1 MIKVIGAGQLA
12 KSFQGITGGDVMIL
26 ASGVSDSNCKDDVQ
40 FKREEKLLLE
50 TMKDNLDKKFVYF
63 SSCALSAKDYEL
75 NEYYR
80 HKQKMEN
87 LIKQYSDNYYIFRI
101 PQLFGSLIHHKT
113 LINFIYE
120 SIVNEDE
127 FFVYD
132 EAYRYVIEIGDVR
145 KIVEQYLLLEKNNI
159 VVDIANPYRYKVI
172 EIVKIFEK
180 LLNKKAHYEI
190 VQRED
195 KYTLDL
201 SQMQIF
207 IKKHKLNLEFGEN
220 YLINKLKEKLS

>member
-1 MIKVIGAGQLA
+1 MYIIGNGQLA
-12 KSFQGITGGDVMIL
+12 NAFTGVCIPNVVL
-26 ASGVSDSNCKDDVQ
+26 FASGVSASNCIDRKE
-40 FKREEKLLLE
+40 FLREESLLREKLL
-50 TMKDNLDKKFVYF
+50 KNRNKKFVYF
-63 SSCALSAKDYEL
+63 SSCALSAENYKFNDY
-75 NEYYR
+75 YI
-80 HKQKMEN
+80 HKQNMEN
-87 LIKQYSDNYYIFRI
+87 LIQNNSNNYYIFRI

-127 FFVYD
+127 FFVFH
-132 EAYRYVIEIGDVR
+132 EAYRYVIEIGDAR
-145 KIVEQYLLLEKNNI
+145 KIVEQYLLLDKNNV